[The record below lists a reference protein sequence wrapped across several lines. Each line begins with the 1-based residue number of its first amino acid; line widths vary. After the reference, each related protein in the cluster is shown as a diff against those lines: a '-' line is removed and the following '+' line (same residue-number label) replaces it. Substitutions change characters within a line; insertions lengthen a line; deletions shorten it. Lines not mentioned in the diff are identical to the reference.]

1 MIRRR
6 VIVHG
11 HVQGVYFRDT
21 IRRQATTRGV
31 SGWARNQPNGS
42 VELVFEGD
50 TDAVEALVELS
61 RTGPRGARID
71 RIEVAA
77 ETPES
82 LSGFSIS

>member
-1 MIRRR
+1 M
-6 VIVHG
+6 
-11 HVQGVYFRDT
+11 
-21 IRRQATTRGV
+21 
-31 SGWARNQPNGS
+31 
-42 VELVFEGD
+42 VFEGD

-77 ETPES
+77 ETPEG